1 MSWVRPSPDL
11 MGTSS
16 SSYCQGCCLHDKYG
30 VDSKSNI
37 RVHISKT
44 DDSQSHAVKR
54 GVAPVGTSK
63 GESAAGDKNS
73 HSPKSGSRVPSWQQ
87 QPAPLEGW
95 TAQEQ
100 QVLIDELE
108 ANPQALRHH
117 AHRERVFEKI
127 HRLTGKTLKQIE
139 QCYHHIQAK
148 RIAYFGKSD
157 SKEGTQASPPGGPT
171 RRSSD
176 SYSNIGVVQ
185 RSSKDIRSSLS

>member
-1 MSWVRPSPDL
+1 MQDWTVR
-11 MGTSS
+11 
-16 SSYCQGCCLHDKYG
+16 
-30 VDSKSNI
+30 
-37 RVHISKT
+37 
-44 DDSQSHAVKR
+44 
-54 GVAPVGTSK
+54 
-63 GESAAGDKNS
+63 
-73 HSPKSGSRVPSWQQ
+73 
-87 QPAPLEGW
+87 
-95 TAQEQ
+95 EQ

-108 ANPQALRHH
+108 ANPQAVRHH
-117 AHRERVFEKI
+117 AHRERVFEKT
-127 HRLTGKTLKQIE
+127 HRLLPEKTLKQIE